1 MTKPAPTSVRLPADL
16 KASLQ
21 QLADADRRPLSS
33 YIQLVLE
40 DHVRARSGESPK
52 PHGDK
57 LAVPVGRAAGHRRK
71 VTLGEPEDPDEQ

>member
-1 MTKPAPTSVRLPADL
+1 MASDSKDEKAELEAVAVIGTGEAGAAGGGPAPP
-16 KASLQ
+16 
-21 QLADADRRPLSS
+21 P
-33 YIQLVLE
+33 
-40 DHVRARSGESPK
+40 SGDSPK

>member
-1 MTKPAPTSVRLPADL
+1 MAKPAPTSIRLPADL

-21 QLADADRRPLSS
+21 KLADADRRPLSS

-40 DHVRARSGESPK
+40 GHVRAQCGDSPK

-57 LAVPVGRAAGHRRK
+57 LAAPADRAAGRRRK
-71 VTLGEPEDPDEQ
+71 VMLGEPEEPDEQ